1 MKKLI
6 IPALLASMLTLAGCG
21 ATTSDA
27 AKLDRNLAI
36 AELTEQMDELG
47 YERITAFPGIQDF
60 LNIVVDITERQKKVM
75 GLYRTQAENHADV
88 QAFLYA
94 QREATPEQLKAAIM
108 EFDLGA
114 TTEAEKIGPKIDAYR
129 GAIAEV
135 SAANQ
140 ELFEEILIQGAQ
152 GTYLLSQYG
161 TEIAKATAIYQA
173 QRLMLGG
180 GEEQTVNNNIYLAMT
195 RAMDQIDLATQASD
209 LISIDQDTMLAIDA
223 LQAELE
229 AK

>member
-152 GTYLLSQYG
+152 GTYLMSQYG
-161 TEIAKATAIYQA
+161 TEIAKATLLSQVNF
-173 QRLMLGG
+173 G

>member
-140 ELFEEILIQGAQ
+140 ELFEDILIQGAQ
-152 GTYLLSQYG
+152 GTYLLTQYG
-161 TEIAKATAIYQA
+161 TEIAKATLLSQVNF
-173 QRLMLGG
+173 G